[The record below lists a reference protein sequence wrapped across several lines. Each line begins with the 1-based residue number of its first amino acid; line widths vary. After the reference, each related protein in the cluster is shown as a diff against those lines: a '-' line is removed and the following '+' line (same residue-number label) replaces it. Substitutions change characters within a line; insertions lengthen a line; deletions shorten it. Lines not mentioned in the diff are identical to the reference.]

1 MNRIFIVLLAFAGLS
16 AAHAQTTP
24 PADNRAG
31 YMIVMGTG
39 TNPDAMSKYGK
50 MLPAIYQKFGGYYLG
65 VGGTGRGVTVLEGA
79 YDQKSFLLARFPAL
93 DGPNS
98 FWWSPEYRAAVEVR
112 KGAGTFNVIKL
123 KGRGPDEGKPTTKV
137 AYLVGI
143 AEVRDPAKVTE
154 YGKIAGPLVS
164 AAGGKVIAGGTRKD
178 IELLEGEFGAKQV
191 TIVQFPSVEALRKFY
206 NSPEYQKIIPI
217 RKAGADYLVLELEG
231 LPPT

>member
-1 MNRIFIVLLAFAGLS
+1 MIRTLAVILALAGIS
-16 AAHAQTTP
+16 TAQAQQTP

-39 TNPDAMSKYGK
+39 TNQEAMAKYGK

-65 VGGTGRGVTVLEGA
+65 VGGVGRGVTVLEGK
-79 YDQKSFLLARFPAL
+79 YDPRSFLLARFPAL

-143 AEVRDPAKVTE
+143 AEVRDPAKIAE
-154 YGKIAGPLVS
+154 YGKLALPLVQ
-164 AAGGKVIAGGTRKD
+164 AAGGKVIAGGARKD
-178 IELLEGEFGAKQV
+178 IELLEGEFGNKQV
-191 TIVQFPSVEALRKFY
+191 TVVQFADIAALRKFY
-206 NSPEYQKIIPI
+206 NDPAYQKIIPI
-217 RKAGADYLVLELEG
+217 RTSGADYLVLELEG
-231 LPPT
+231 LPPA